1 MRSAAG
7 LHTEKMKRRSAV
19 TMACEPVYVFQCL
32 YS

>member
-1 MRSAAG
+1 MCSAAA

-19 TMACEPVYVFQCL
+19 IMACEPVCVFQCL

>member
-1 MRSAAG
+1 MCSVAA
-7 LHTEKMKRRSAV
+7 LHIEKMKHRSAV